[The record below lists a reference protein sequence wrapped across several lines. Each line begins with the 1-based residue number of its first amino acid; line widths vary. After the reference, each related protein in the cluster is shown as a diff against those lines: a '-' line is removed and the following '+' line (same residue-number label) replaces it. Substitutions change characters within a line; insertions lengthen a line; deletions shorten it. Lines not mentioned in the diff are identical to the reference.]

1 MGFEPFNK
9 YSDSLQDSLSLM
21 SLKKKK
27 KKRILKDLK
36 IQTSGTMSACEF
48 KSKFMAV

>member
-21 SLKKKK
+21 SLKGREKKK
-27 KKRILKDLK
+27 NLKGSENTDFRHNVRL
-36 IQTSGTMSACEF
+36 
-48 KSKFMAV
+48 